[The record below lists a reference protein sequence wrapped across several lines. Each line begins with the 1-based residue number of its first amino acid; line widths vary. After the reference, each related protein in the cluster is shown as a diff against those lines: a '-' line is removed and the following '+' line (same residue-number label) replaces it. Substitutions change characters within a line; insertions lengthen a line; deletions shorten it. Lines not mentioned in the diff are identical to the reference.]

1 MKYTF
6 SFVTDKEKNYIIEQ
20 NMDKRL
26 IEIKYLTEGNFLVF
40 IDEKP
45 IELRISELENA
56 QKQQDQAMLETSLQ
70 LAMLE
75 TNNYNLGGSKNDL

>member
-45 IELRISELENA
+45 IELRIAELENA
-56 QKQQDQAMLETSLQ
+56 QKQQDKIMLETSLQ
-70 LAMLE
+70 LAML
-75 TNNYNLGGSKNDL
+75 TNNLVQGGSKNDL